1 MVPIRR
7 IDRAHFPESGRG
19 TELDS
24 PSPGRLFVL
33 TGSSGSGK
41 DAVIERLLE
50 RLPNLRRAVTAIT
63 RAPRPNEREGVNH
76 YFIGEAEF
84 DRWLAEDRFL
94 EWARV
99 FGRRYGT
106 PRAEIDRL
114 QRAGHDVIL
123 RIDPQG
129 AATVRE
135 QAPEVPVIFLRAENP
150 AELERR
156 LRDRGE
162 DEESLRSRQAQLAAD
177 DEFGR
182 TCQHQVVNRRDR
194 LEQAVS
200 EIAAIIG
207 GAP

>member
-1 MVPIRR
+1 MN
-7 IDRAHFPESGRG
+7 
-19 TELDS
+19 T

-50 RLPNLRRAVTAIT
+50 RLPNLRRAVTAVT
-63 RAPRPNEREGVNH
+63 RPPRPDERDGVNH
-76 YFIGEAEF
+76 HFIDDAEF

-106 PRAEIDRL
+106 PRAEVERL
-114 QRAGHDVIL
+114 LRAGHDVIL

-129 AATVRE
+129 AATVRA
-135 QAPEVPVIFLRAENP
+135 QAPQVPVIFLRAENTG
-150 AELERR
+150 ELKRR

-162 DEESLRSRQAQLAAD
+162 DERSRRSRQAQLAAD

-182 TCQHQVVNRRDR
+182 SCRHQVVNRRDR
-194 LEQAVS
+194 LDQAVA
-200 EIAAIIG
+200 EIVAIIG
-207 GAP
+207 GAT

>member
-1 MVPIRR
+1 M
-7 IDRAHFPESGRG
+7 
-19 TELDS
+19 DS

-63 RAPRPNEREGVNH
+63 RPPRPNEREGVNH

-106 PRAEIDRL
+106 PRAEVDRL
-114 QRAGHDVIL
+114 LGAGHDVIL

-129 AATVRE
+129 AAAVRE
-135 QAPEVPVIFLRAENP
+135 QIPAVPVIFLRAENA

-156 LRDRGE
+156 LRERGE
-162 DEESLRSRQAQLAAD
+162 DEQSLQSRQAQLSAD

-182 TCQHQVVNRRDR
+182 TCRHQVTNRRDR
-194 LEQAVS
+194 LDLAVS

-207 GAP
+207 GVA

>member
-1 MVPIRR
+1 MAIP
-7 IDRAHFPESGRG
+7 AQ
-19 TELDS
+19 
-24 PSPGRLFVL
+24 GRLFVL

-41 DAVIERLLE
+41 DAVIEGLLA
-50 RLPNLRRAVTAIT
+50 RIPNLRRAVTAIT

-76 YFIGEAEF
+76 YFISDAEF
-84 DRWLAEDRFL
+84 DRWLAEGRFL

-106 PRAEIDRL
+106 PRAEVDRL
-114 QRAGHDVIL
+114 LGAGHDVIL

-129 AATVRE
+129 AAAVRE
-135 QAPEVPVIFLRAENP
+135 QIPKVPVIFLRAEN
-150 AELERR
+150 ATELERR
-156 LRDRGE
+156 LRERGE
-162 DEESLRSRQAQLAAD
+162 DEQSLRSRQAQLSAD

-194 LEQAVS
+194 LDQAVA

-207 GAP
+207 GAA

>member
-1 MVPIRR
+1 MAIP
-7 IDRAHFPESGRG
+7 AH
-19 TELDS
+19 
-24 PSPGRLFVL
+24 GRLFIL

-41 DAVIERLLE
+41 DAVIEGLLA
-50 RLPNLRRAVTAIT
+50 RMPNLRRAVTAVT

-76 YFIGEAEF
+76 YFISDAEF

-106 PRAEIDRL
+106 PRAEVDRL
-114 QRAGHDVIL
+114 LQAGHDVIL

-129 AATVRE
+129 AAAVRE
-135 QAPEVPVIFLRAENP
+135 QDPAVPVIFLRADSS

-162 DEESLRSRQAQLAAD
+162 EEQSLRSRQAQLAAD

-182 TCQHQVVNRRDR
+182 TCQHRIVNRRGR
-194 LEQAVS
+194 LDQAVA
-200 EIAAIIG
+200 EIAEIIG
-207 GAP
+207 GAA